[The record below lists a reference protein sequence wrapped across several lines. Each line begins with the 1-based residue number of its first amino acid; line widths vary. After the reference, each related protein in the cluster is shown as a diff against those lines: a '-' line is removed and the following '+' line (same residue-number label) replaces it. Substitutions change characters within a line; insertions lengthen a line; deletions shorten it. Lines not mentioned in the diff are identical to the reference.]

1 RMRQRVSDQVGC
13 PSPRTAVRGSGK
25 NCALKGVVAGLGAAA
40 GENDFIRLGAQQLR
54 YLGSCLVH
62 GFMSRFAERMA
73 ARGIAEVV
81 SQIGKH
87 RLNHGGIER
96 LGVVVI
102 EVNGHFK
109 SRWEIGL
116 YLDQ

>member
-1 RMRQRVSDQVGC
+1 MLDRASDDVRV

-25 NCALKGVVAGLGAAA
+25 HCALEGVVAGLGAAA
-40 GENDFIRLGAQQLR
+40 GENDVIRLGAQQLR

-73 ARGIAEVV
+73 ARGIAGVV

-96 LGVVVI
+96 RGGVVI